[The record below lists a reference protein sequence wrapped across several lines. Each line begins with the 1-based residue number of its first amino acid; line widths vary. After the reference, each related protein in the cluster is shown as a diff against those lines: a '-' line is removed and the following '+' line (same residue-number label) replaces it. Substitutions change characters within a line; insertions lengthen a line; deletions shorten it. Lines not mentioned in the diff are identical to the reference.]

1 MKEKNK
7 LKDVSALIPATLKV
21 EYLTGDTAFR
31 AQQVAA
37 FTGIHPVILEMGR
50 TLVEE
55 QGKVARFKLADPKMK
70 DAAEE
75 IRGEFM
81 KGLRRVGKALSK
93 DPVVIKSGRD
103 GDSLMFWFAKSW
115 SRKTATA

>member
-1 MKEKNK
+1 MTKKEFNI
-7 LKDVSALIPATLKV
+7 STMIPAGLKV
-21 EYLTGDTAFR
+21 EYLTGDTAFK

-50 TLVEE
+50 TLIEE
-55 QGKVARFKLADPKMK
+55 SGKVARFKLADAKTK
-70 DAAEE
+70 EAAED

-93 DPVVIKSGRD
+93 DPVVVKSGRD
-103 GDSLMFWFAKSW
+103 GDSLVFWFAKSW
-115 SRKTATA
+115 SRKAAT

>member
-1 MKEKNK
+1 MKNK
-7 LKDVSALIPATLKV
+7 SSNVSTMIPAGLKV
-21 EYLTGDTAFR
+21 EYLTGDIAFK

-70 DAAEE
+70 DAAED
-75 IRGEFM
+75 IRDEFM

-93 DPVVIKSGRD
+93 EKLAVKSGRD
-103 GDSLMFWFAKSW
+103 GDTLVFWFVKSW
-115 SRKTATA
+115 SRKAAA